1 MKSTDSEQEGVG
13 MELEQYRNRL
23 EQMVEEKS
31 KDLIAIQENLEATNR
46 RQALFIKVLQILQ
59 LEPDIPTAMNMAL
72 AEIGR
77 YTGVDRLA
85 TWENHLDG
93 ITYGCTNEWCND
105 GIEPAI
111 DYLRSMTIEAGKPWF
126 DMLEENHIICT
137 SDIYSLD
144 PFITQMLEIQG
155 VKAIAVFPLSQLG
168 VHFGF
173 LSFNFCWNKQWDEK
187 DVELMS
193 QISQIVSTATKRW
206 QVETSLQLSQRTMQK
221 VLDNINANIFVCD
234 YDTQKVLFANK
245 PFREEAGQVS
255 GNAECWKMLNAG
267 LNGLCA
273 HCPKPQLLD
282 ADRKFTG
289 VHFWED
295 YNPIT
300 ERWYTIQSMAIKWLD
315 GRWAIME
322 LATDITT
329 RKQVELELILAKE
342 KAEESDRL
350 KSAFLA
356 NMSHE
361 IRTPLNAIVGF
372 SEIIALTEDEVEK
385 AEYLNII
392 QKNSNLLLQLIND
405 ILDLSRIESGK
416 SEMNF
421 QLVEMTGL
429 IDEVEKVHRLKMK
442 TGIRLNVIRPDEE
455 IWIMVDRNRITQVL
469 FNFLSNAIKN
479 THEGAITLGLEV
491 CGEWLKVYVTDTGC
505 GIAKEKLPLIFN
517 RFEKLNDFVQGTGLG
532 LPICQSIVERLGGKI
547 SVESE
552 VGVGSTFV
560 MTLPYRQFVLGADGE
575 PVEINAHVE
584 RRSDGRKKILIA
596 EDTES
601 NFMQINILLKKDY
614 TISWVTNGEE
624 AVNSFLHERPDLILM
639 DIRMPVMNGIQAT
652 EKIRTIDIDLPIV
665 AVTANAFLIEQQQA
679 LAAGCNDIIAKPYT
693 YERLKETIIKYI

>member
-1 MKSTDSEQEGVG
+1 MAQDKIKMHDSASHTTEKDENTELLKEKLLKVNSVLAAHQIALWEININTLECTFTQEYFESLGLDKVGIRYQNLEEFCSFVHPDDKHLVSLEGFQKKLDGFDESNVLQVRCVGAHGEIVWLEDHLLSVEKDKSGNLERLLCYTVNVTGQCEREAHISRVEERNRKIIQALPEFIFILDQDFFITDVLMSSDTILLHPVEQLRGADGRTIYSPEVSDLFLRNIRQCLEDGELKEIEYPLDVDDCERHYFQARIAPFEDNKVMALIHDIGDRVQRSNELIEAKQRAEEADRMKSV
-13 MELEQYRNRL
+13 
-23 EQMVEEKS
+23 
-31 KDLIAIQENLEATNR
+31 
-46 RQALFIKVLQILQ
+46 
-59 LEPDIPTAMNMAL
+59 
-72 AEIGR
+72 
-77 YTGVDRLA
+77 
-85 TWENHLDG
+85 
-93 ITYGCTNEWCND
+93 
-105 GIEPAI
+105 
-111 DYLRSMTIEAGKPWF
+111 
-126 DMLEENHIICT
+126 
-137 SDIYSLD
+137 
-144 PFITQMLEIQG
+144 
-155 VKAIAVFPLSQLG
+155 
-168 VHFGF
+168 
-173 LSFNFCWNKQWDEK
+173 
-187 DVELMS
+187 
-193 QISQIVSTATKRW
+193 
-206 QVETSLQLSQRTMQK
+206 
-221 VLDNINANIFVCD
+221 
-234 YDTQKVLFANK
+234 
-245 PFREEAGQVS
+245 
-255 GNAECWKMLNAG
+255 
-267 LNGLCA
+267 
-273 HCPKPQLLD
+273 
-282 ADRKFTG
+282 
-289 VHFWED
+289 
-295 YNPIT
+295 
-300 ERWYTIQSMAIKWLD
+300 
-315 GRWAIME
+315 
-322 LATDITT
+322 
-329 RKQVELELILAKE
+329 
-342 KAEESDRL
+342 
-350 KSAFLA
+350 FLA

-442 TGIRLNVIRPDEE
+442 TAIRLNVIRPDEE

-624 AVNSFLHERPDLILM
+624 AVNSFLRERPDLILM

-652 EKIRTIDIDLPIV
+652 EKIRTVDIDLPIV

>member
-1 MKSTDSEQEGVG
+1 MALIHDIGDRVQRSNELIEAKQRAEEADRMKSV
-13 MELEQYRNRL
+13 
-23 EQMVEEKS
+23 
-31 KDLIAIQENLEATNR
+31 
-46 RQALFIKVLQILQ
+46 
-59 LEPDIPTAMNMAL
+59 
-72 AEIGR
+72 
-77 YTGVDRLA
+77 
-85 TWENHLDG
+85 
-93 ITYGCTNEWCND
+93 
-105 GIEPAI
+105 
-111 DYLRSMTIEAGKPWF
+111 
-126 DMLEENHIICT
+126 
-137 SDIYSLD
+137 
-144 PFITQMLEIQG
+144 
-155 VKAIAVFPLSQLG
+155 
-168 VHFGF
+168 
-173 LSFNFCWNKQWDEK
+173 
-187 DVELMS
+187 
-193 QISQIVSTATKRW
+193 
-206 QVETSLQLSQRTMQK
+206 
-221 VLDNINANIFVCD
+221 
-234 YDTQKVLFANK
+234 
-245 PFREEAGQVS
+245 
-255 GNAECWKMLNAG
+255 
-267 LNGLCA
+267 
-273 HCPKPQLLD
+273 
-282 ADRKFTG
+282 
-289 VHFWED
+289 
-295 YNPIT
+295 
-300 ERWYTIQSMAIKWLD
+300 
-315 GRWAIME
+315 
-322 LATDITT
+322 
-329 RKQVELELILAKE
+329 
-342 KAEESDRL
+342 
-350 KSAFLA
+350 FLA

-505 GIAKEKLPLIFN
+505 GIVKEKLPLIFN

-624 AVNSFLHERPDLILM
+624 AVNSFLRERPDLILM

-652 EKIRTIDIDLPIV
+652 EKIRTVDIDLPIV

>member
-1 MKSTDSEQEGVG
+1 MAQDKIKMHDSASHTTEKDENTELLKEKLLKVNSVLAAHQIALWEININTLECTFTQEYFESLGLDKVGIRYQNLEEFCSFVHPDDKHLVSLEGFQKKLDGFDESNVLRVRCVGAHGEIVWLEDHLLSVEKDKSGNLERLLCYTVNVTGQCEREAHISRVEERNRKIIQALPEFIFILDQDFFITDVLMSSDTILLHPVEQLRGADGRTIYSPEVSDLFLRNIRQCLEDGELKEIEYPLDVDDCERHYFQARIAPFEDNKVMALIHDIGDRVQRSNELIEAKQRAEEADRMKSV
-13 MELEQYRNRL
+13 
-23 EQMVEEKS
+23 
-31 KDLIAIQENLEATNR
+31 
-46 RQALFIKVLQILQ
+46 
-59 LEPDIPTAMNMAL
+59 
-72 AEIGR
+72 
-77 YTGVDRLA
+77 
-85 TWENHLDG
+85 
-93 ITYGCTNEWCND
+93 
-105 GIEPAI
+105 
-111 DYLRSMTIEAGKPWF
+111 
-126 DMLEENHIICT
+126 
-137 SDIYSLD
+137 
-144 PFITQMLEIQG
+144 
-155 VKAIAVFPLSQLG
+155 
-168 VHFGF
+168 
-173 LSFNFCWNKQWDEK
+173 
-187 DVELMS
+187 
-193 QISQIVSTATKRW
+193 
-206 QVETSLQLSQRTMQK
+206 
-221 VLDNINANIFVCD
+221 
-234 YDTQKVLFANK
+234 
-245 PFREEAGQVS
+245 
-255 GNAECWKMLNAG
+255 
-267 LNGLCA
+267 
-273 HCPKPQLLD
+273 
-282 ADRKFTG
+282 
-289 VHFWED
+289 
-295 YNPIT
+295 
-300 ERWYTIQSMAIKWLD
+300 
-315 GRWAIME
+315 
-322 LATDITT
+322 
-329 RKQVELELILAKE
+329 
-342 KAEESDRL
+342 
-350 KSAFLA
+350 FLA

-442 TGIRLNVIRPDEE
+442 TAIRLNVIRPDEE

-624 AVNSFLHERPDLILM
+624 AVNSFLRERPDLILM

-652 EKIRTIDIDLPIV
+652 EKIRTVDIDLPIV

>member
-1 MKSTDSEQEGVG
+1 MKSTDSEPQGSG
-13 MELEQYRNRL
+13 MELEQYRTSL

-93 ITYGCTNEWCND
+93 VTYGCTNEWCND

-144 PFITQMLEIQG
+144 PFITQMLEVQG

-206 QVETSLQLSQRTMQK
+206 QVETSLQQSQRTMQK
-221 VLDNINANIFVCD
+221 VLDNINANIFVSD
-234 YDTQKVLFANK
+234 YDTLKVIFANK
-245 PFREEAGQVS
+245 PFREEAGEVPE
-255 GNAECWKMLNAG
+255 NAECWRMLNAG
-267 LNGLCA
+267 LENGCK

-282 ADRKFTG
+282 ANRKFTG

-295 YNPIT
+295 YNPVT
-300 ERWYTIQSMAIKWLD
+300 KRWYTIQSMAIKWLD

-329 RKQVELELILAKE
+329 RKQVELELIQAKE

-361 IRTPLNAIVGF
+361 IRTPLNAIIGF
-372 SEIIALTEDEVEK
+372 SDLICQTDDAEEK
-385 AEYLNII
+385 EEYIRI
-392 QKNSNLLLQLIND
+392 VTSNNELLLQLIDD
-405 ILDLSRIESGK
+405 ILDLSKIEAGTMDFSYAPTDINELMEDICLQMQQKNQRPEVQIMFTEKEPGCVINTDRLRLSQVIMNLMNNAMK
-416 SEMNF
+416 FTSE
-421 QLVEMTGL
+421 G
-429 IDEVEKVHRLKMK
+429 
-442 TGIRLNVIRPDEE
+442 
-455 IWIMVDRNRITQVL
+455 
-469 FNFLSNAIKN
+469 S
-479 THEGAITLGLEV
+479 ITLGYRLTRQKDELYFFV
-491 CGEWLKVYVTDTGC
+491 KDTGI
-505 GIAKEKLPLIFN
+505 GIPADQAGKVFE
-517 RFEKLNDFVQGTGLG
+517 RFVKLNTFVKGTGLG
-532 LPICQSIVERLGGKI
+532 LAICRVIIERLGGTI
-547 SVESE
+547 GVETRE
-552 VGVGSTFV
+552 GKGSCFWFR
-560 MTLPYRQFVLGADGE
+560 LPVREDMLLE
-575 PVEINAHVE
+575 SPV
-584 RRSDGRKKILIA
+584 R
-596 EDTES
+596 
-601 NFMQINILLKKDY
+601 
-614 TISWVTNGEE
+614 
-624 AVNSFLHERPDLILM
+624 
-639 DIRMPVMNGIQAT
+639 
-652 EKIRTIDIDLPIV
+652 
-665 AVTANAFLIEQQQA
+665 
-679 LAAGCNDIIAKPYT
+679 
-693 YERLKETIIKYI
+693 